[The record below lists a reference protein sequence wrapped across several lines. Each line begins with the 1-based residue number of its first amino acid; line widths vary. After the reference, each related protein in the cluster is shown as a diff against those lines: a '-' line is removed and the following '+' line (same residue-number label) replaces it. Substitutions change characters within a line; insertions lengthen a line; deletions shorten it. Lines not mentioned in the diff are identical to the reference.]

1 MKRILTLA
9 IAAILVV
16 AFAIPALAAP
26 KVEIV
31 GGMVEFEA
39 EWIKTTG
46 FVPDV
51 AWSDLGLWF
60 EFTADNFAFYVET
73 YFNSGTDYYN
83 FSLALPYME
92 LTGDNVY
99 NPSMTAVNPFIQL
112 ASDAKFEELAGF
124 HWYATE

>member
-73 YFNSGTDYYN
+73 YFN
-83 FSLALPYME
+83 
-92 LTGDNVY
+92 
-99 NPSMTAVNPFIQL
+99 
-112 ASDAKFEELAGF
+112 
-124 HWYATE
+124 